1 MHNQRQK
8 KPNRLLFGFGLLF
21 FLILSI
27 ACPQAFA
34 IEGSMECRGLGT
46 GSATNFTNL
55 GNLQPNESFR
65 VSMSA
70 NCTAVRTFASGA
82 SLGQFNRYLVGS
94 ADDVAIF
101 HTNSQKIVPLQQPG
115 YVGPVCLPLTCTRL
129 TAGTPFIYEVLVI
142 GRTGSGFGRYELAV
156 LLNTTMIGSPTYNEH
171 LQSFD
176 ITYTV
181 AKPGCK
187 MVTNSTLDLPFGT
200 LSSNDFATSQQIAN
214 ITMNC
219 PDASQVTAS
228 LSPTQSSTGAAG
240 TSYTTLPQLLMVA
253 TWADYNSAVNFNVPR
268 TFAFTAGTNTISLGF
283 RPKLISP
290 DATPSGNFSSQYT
303 LNITYL

>member
-1 MHNQRQK
+1 MHESRKK
-8 KPNRLLFGFGLLF
+8 KPSKLLFGLGLMSCLC
-21 FLILSI
+21 LSF
-27 ACPQAFA
+27 ASPQALGV
-34 IEGSMECRGLGT
+34 EGSMECRGLGT
-46 GSATNFTNL
+46 GGATNFIDL
-55 GNLQPNESFR
+55 GNLQPKENFR

-70 NCTAVRTFASGA
+70 NCMALRTFASGA
-82 SLGQFNRYLVGS
+82 SMGQFNRYLRGS
-94 ADDVAIF
+94 ADDVVFF
-101 HTNSQKIVPLQQPG
+101 HTNSQKMIPLQEPG
-115 YVGPVCLPLTCTRL
+115 SVGPVCLPLTCTRL
-129 TAGTPFIYEVLVI
+129 AVGTPFIYEVLVI
-142 GRTGSGFGRYELAV
+142 GSAGTAFGSYDLAAT
-156 LLNTTMIGSPTYNEH
+156 LNTTMIGAPTYNEGI
-171 LQSFD
+171 QSFY
-176 ITYTV
+176 IQYTV

-200 LSSNDFATSQQIAN
+200 LSSNDFATSQQIAD

-219 PDASQVTAS
+219 PGASQVTAS

-240 TSYTTLPQLLMVA
+240 TSYTTLSQLLMVA

-268 TFAFTAGTNTISLGF
+268 TFAFTAGTNTIRLGF